1 MKGPICLVVLDG
13 FGLRSDREAAEHD
26 ATALADTPFFDRA
39 DRLYPRARIETS
51 GLAVGLPEGQMGN
64 SEVGHMTLGAGRIF
78 EHDTVRIQKAFDAGA
93 PRADGTLTGLLEA
106 VREAGNSLHLFGLVS
121 DGGVHSSLGHL
132 EFLIDLLE
140 EHGIAPVLHAFTDGR
155 DTPPRSALAWIQPLE
170 QRLLALGG
178 CIATLSG
185 RYWAMDRDQ
194 RWDRIALA
202 CRAIVGRE
210 GPGAAS
216 AVDAI
221 RQGYKRDE
229 SDEFILPTVIAG
241 DGPRAFEDGSAG
253 LFFNFRADRARELT
267 NALTRARPD
276 ALGAEI
282 LELEPVRPGA
292 FYTLTVYDR
301 AFPLP
306 SLFEPI
312 DVSGSL
318 GELVSDA
325 GLRQLRIAETEKYAH
340 VTYFF
345 NGGREDPFEGED
357 RILLPSP
364 RDVPTYDLKP
374 EMSAVAVTDR
384 LLEALDLEA
393 YAFILV
399 NYANPDMLGH
409 TGMIPACVRAVEVV
423 DACLDR
429 LRTAILSRGGS
440 LLVTADHGN
449 IECLRDPESGSPHTA
464 HTTNPVPLWWIVD
477 PAEGCS
483 LEDGGLADLAPS
495 LCELLGLEPDPKMSG
510 RKLLRCEPH
519 SSN

>member
-1 MKGPICLVVLDG
+1 MRGPICLVVLDG
-13 FGLRSDREAAEHD
+13 FGLRGNGEAAEHD

-39 DRLYPRARIETS
+39 DRLYPRARLETS
-51 GLAVGLPEGQMGN
+51 GPAVGLPEGQMGN

-78 EHDTVRIQKAFDAGA
+78 EHDIVRIQKAFDSGA
-93 PRADGTLTGLLEA
+93 LQTGGTLTGLLEA
-106 VREAGNSLHLFGLVS
+106 AREAGNSLHLFGLVS
-121 DGGVHSSLGHL
+121 DGGVHSSLTHL
-132 EFLIDLLE
+132 NALIDLLE
-140 EHGIAPVLHAFTDGR
+140 EHGLAPVLHAFTDGR
-155 DTPPRSALAWIQPLE
+155 DTPPRSALSWIPQLE

-202 CRAIVGRE
+202 HRAIVGRE
-210 GPGAAS
+210 GAAAAS

-221 RQGYKRDE
+221 QQAYERDE
-229 SDEFILPTVIAG
+229 SDEFIRPSVIAG
-241 DGPRAFEDGSAG
+241 DAPGAFQDGSAG

-267 NALTRARPD
+267 NALTRVRPD

-282 LELEPVRPGA
+282 LELEPIRPRS
-292 FYTLTVYDR
+292 FHTLTVYDD
-301 AFPLP
+301 AFDLP
-306 SLFEPI
+306 SLFESI

-318 GELVSDA
+318 GELVSGA
-325 GLRQLRIAETEKYAH
+325 GLKQLRIAETEKYAH

-357 RILLPSP
+357 RILVPSP

-374 EMSAVAVTDR
+374 EMSAVAVTD
-384 LLEALDLEA
+384 LLIEALDREA

-399 NYANPDMLGH
+399 NYANPDMVGH
-409 TGMIPACVRAVEVV
+409 TGVIPACIQAVEVV

-429 LRTAILSRGGS
+429 LRTAILSRGGT

-449 IECLRDPESGSPHTA
+449 IESLRNSETGLPKTA

-477 PAEGCS
+477 PAEGCA

-510 RKLLRCEPH
+510 RKLLSCKPK
-519 SSN
+519 S

>member
-26 ATALADTPFFDRA
+26 APALADTPFFDRA

-106 VREAGNSLHLFGLVS
+106 GREAGISLHLFGLVS

-216 AVDAI
+216 AVAAI
-221 RQGYKRDE
+221 RQGDKR
-229 SDEFILPTVIAG
+229 ILLLEGRPIGAVLRVPPPGETRANFHAG
-241 DGPRAFEDGSAG
+241 GVAQPSKLDTADRRIVERLAPKLREEG
-253 LFFNFRADRARELT
+253 LFFV
-267 NALTRARPD
+267 
-276 ALGAEI
+276 G
-282 LELEPVRPGA
+282 
-292 FYTLTVYDR
+292 
-301 AFPLP
+301 
-306 SLFEPI
+306 I
-312 DVSGSL
+312 DVIGGYLTEINVTSPTCIR
-318 GELVSDA
+318 EIDA
-325 GLRQLRIAETEKYAH
+325 QYDTDIGGQLMDCINRH
-340 VTYFF
+340 
-345 NGGREDPFEGED
+345 
-357 RILLPSP
+357 
-364 RDVPTYDLKP
+364 
-374 EMSAVAVTDR
+374 
-384 LLEALDLEA
+384 LDA
-393 YAFILV
+393 
-399 NYANPDMLGH
+399 
-409 TGMIPACVRAVEVV
+409 
-423 DACLDR
+423 
-429 LRTAILSRGGS
+429 
-440 LLVTADHGN
+440 
-449 IECLRDPESGSPHTA
+449 
-464 HTTNPVPLWWIVD
+464 
-477 PAEGCS
+477 
-483 LEDGGLADLAPS
+483 
-495 LCELLGLEPDPKMSG
+495 
-510 RKLLRCEPH
+510 
-519 SSN
+519 